1 MIVTEEGENIVKEEE
16 KEEENMIQSVT
27 EEEEEIDMM
36 IEIDLTGIIAA
47 AEIMK
52 KIIVIQSVV
61 VITSHR
67 QGRRYAYYLRYCG
80 TWYMVH
86 YESCFFFFFKT
97 GNRTIS
103 LYGTISLYPIHVKIY
118 TPHCMFAG
126 TATSN
131 FPG

>member
-27 EEEEEIDMM
+27 EEEEEIDIM

-67 QGRRYAYYLRYCG
+67 QGRRYAYYLRCCG

-86 YESCFFFFFKT
+86 
-97 GNRTIS
+97 
-103 LYGTISLYPIHVKIY
+103 GTL
-118 TPHCMFAG
+118 
-126 TATSN
+126 
-131 FPG
+131 